1 MHTSRI
7 LLSFYA
13 GLLNSPTSVFPLEA
27 FPMFTATGTVVSTTH
42 KLDVAAHIPFMH
54 DAHVLQAYQ
63 AGPGYGNYSINLG
76 ARPQGT
82 CRAAGSSAGYAAL
95 LKNAETSRHHRS
107 HWLRAALYGD
117 CGRRRAP
124 CGLSGRRLTC
134 SRHEGSLQSWPEQI
148 RYPEAWAATMSLPC
162 ALCRT
167 IQTRVRI
174 LNHCG
179 KFLSVSHCFTSGEV
193 TRKTLQIT

>member
-1 MHTSRI
+1 MFGDESILIWYTHTHTRMLGRNGIFTHDRATSRALANCTQAESSSLSMQVSSTHPHPSFHSKRSPCSQQLA
-7 LLSFYA
+7 LLCRRLTNF
-13 GLLNSPTSVFPLEA
+13 
-27 FPMFTATGTVVSTTH
+27 
-42 KLDVAAHIPFMH
+42 DVAAHIPFMH

-134 SRHEGSLQSWPEQI
+134 SRHEGALQSWPEQI
-148 RYPEAWAATMSLPC
+148 RYPQDVC
-162 ALCRT
+162 VC
-167 IQTRVRI
+167 V
-174 LNHCG
+174 C
-179 KFLSVSHCFTSGEV
+179 V
-193 TRKTLQIT
+193 